1 VTLQVYGVNAT
12 SAPLGFFDTPVDDG
26 TTGITG
32 AIPVTGWALDDIE
45 VVKVD
50 IWRDPVGSE
59 PVHSNGYVYIGDAV
73 FVDGARPDVETA
85 YPAYPL
91 NSRAGW
97 GYMMLTY
104 GLPALGNG
112 VYKIHAIAY
121 DKEGNSVE
129 LGAKTITC
137 DNAHATK
144 PFGTIDV
151 PGQGGVV
158 SGSSYVNF
166 GWALTPQPKIIPTD
180 GSTIWVTIN
189 GEFLGHPVYN
199 NYRQDIVT
207 SFPGY
212 ANSNGAVGYYYI
224 DTTTYANGV
233 HTIGW
238 LVTDSDGSADGIGSR
253 FFTVLNTGTGSGPDL
268 GVLSPFWLP
277 FHRGKDHVSSIAE
290 VADIPTDYI
299 SPVYV
304 KKGYRPGALA
314 EVIFP
319 DAEGVAVV
327 EMREVGRIE
336 IALRGEEA
344 GESLMD
350 KTLDEEKAGRR
361 RVNDQD
367 RALGRGELAATSDQ
381 NDAGYLVVG
390 NELRPLPIGSTLD
403 SRRGV
408 FCWQPGPGF
417 LGEYNFVFMSQ
428 DRSRIKNK
436 KNIRVRILPAHSTI
450 K

>member
-1 VTLQVYGVNAT
+1 VTLKIYSAGTT
-12 SAPLGFFDTPVDDG
+12 SPPFGFFDTPVDG

-50 IWRDPVGSE
+50 TWRDPVGSE

-85 YPAYPL
+85 YPGYPL
-91 NSRAGW
+91 NYRAGW

-112 VYKIHAIAY
+112 VYRIHAIAY

-151 PGQGGVV
+151 PGQGGTV

-166 GWALTPQPKIIPTD
+166 GWALTPQPKTIPTD

-199 NYRQDIVT
+199 NYRADIAT

-224 DTTTYANGV
+224 DTTNYANGV

-238 LVTDSDGSADGIGSR
+238 FVTDSDGSADGIGSR
-253 FFTVLNTGTGSGPDL
+253 FFTVLNTGTGSAGGL
-268 GVLSPFWLP
+268 GGLSPFSLSS
-277 FHRGKDHVSSIAE
+277 HRGNDYVSLIAE
-290 VADIPTDYI
+290 VADIPTDYF

-304 KKGYRPGALA
+304 KRGYKAEALP
-314 EVIFP
+314 EVVFP
-319 DAEGVAVV
+319 DTKGVISV
-327 EMREVGRIE
+327 EMREVERIE

-350 KTLDEEKAGRR
+350 KTLDKEKAGRV

-367 RALGRGELAATSDQ
+367 RALDRGELAATSDQ
-381 NDAGYLVVG
+381 NCAGYLVVG
-390 NELRPLPIGSTLD
+390 NKLRSLPIGSTLD

-408 FCWQPGPGF
+408 FCWLPGPGF
-417 LGEYNFVFMSQ
+417 LGEYNFVFVSK
-428 DRSRIKNK
+428 DEASSKSK
-436 KNIRVRILPAHSTI
+436 KNVRIRILPAYSI
-450 K
+450 INK